1 MNSCESSVAC
11 TTTASTIRSPVAA
24 SRRRGSLRPRL
35 ERAVGRLLFWEGV
48 PRGRA
53 RVELTLLDADAMR
66 RLNRRATG
74 RRGLTDVLAFAL
86 PQPDDALLGDVYICP
101 AAARRWVKNGG
112 RGKGG
117 GRARAVDGARR
128 AARSG
133 LRPPRWAGPNPVRD
147 VASPGAL
154 RTPAPRTR
162 AGTVTLTDAALTLG
176 GALVA
181 GAAALW
187 AGLLALGEEAA
198 VGEALHTLGDAPP
211 TTVGARVPLHRALH
225 VARLALLVLGAVAAG
240 HALGWWGRPWAEALG
255 SWAVAAAFL
264 FIVGDALPRSLARVA
279 PELAATALPLA
290 RRTLAPFGPLLW
302 LLAWV
307 DKGLHGLVAT
317 PRPLEP
323 DLGAAQRD
331 MLLGVF
337 TLADTR
343 VDEVMTPRLDMVAV
357 DLAAASEEV
366 IEAFRQ
372 SEHSRLPVYD
382 GTPDNIAGVVF
393 AKDLVPFAMGLGE
406 NDAAGAARWQDLVRP
421 AAFVPE
427 TKTLD
432 SQLRDFQRGPAHLAI
447 VVDEFGGTS
456 GLITLED
463 ILEEIVGDIRDE
475 HDVGEAPSIRQ
486 DGDRYWVDGRVTL
499 DDLSQALGRPFEHP
513 EVSTVGGL
521 VYSVLGRVPRAG
533 DELTLDGYQVVVE
546 RVDRRRVTSVLLQ
559 RQR

>member
-1 MNSCESSVAC
+1 M
-11 TTTASTIRSPVAA
+11 T
-24 SRRRGSLRPRL
+24 
-35 ERAVGRLLFWEGV
+35 F
-48 PRGRA
+48 
-53 RVELTLLDADAMR
+53 
-66 RLNRRATG
+66 TG
-74 RRGLTDVLAFAL
+74 
-86 PQPDDALLGDVYICP
+86 
-101 AAARRWVKNGG
+101 
-112 RGKGG
+112 
-117 GRARAVDGARR
+117 
-128 AARSG
+128 
-133 LRPPRWAGPNPVRD
+133 
-147 VASPGAL
+147 
-154 RTPAPRTR
+154 
-162 AGTVTLTDAALTLG
+162 AALTLG

-211 TTVGARVPLHRALH
+211 PTVGARVPLHRALH

-240 HALGWWGRPWAEALG
+240 NALGWWGRPWVEGLG
-255 SWAVAAAFL
+255 SWAIAAAFL
-264 FIVGDALPRSLARVA
+264 FILGDALPRSLARVA

-290 RRTLAPFGPLLW
+290 RRTLAPFGLLLW

-307 DKGLHGLVAT
+307 DRGLHSLVAT

-323 DLGAAQRD
+323 ALGAAQRD

-343 VDEVMTPRLDMVAV
+343 VDEVMTPRLDMIAV
-357 DLAAASEEV
+357 DVAAPSDDV

-393 AKDLVPFAMGLGE
+393 AKDLVPFAMGLGGE
-406 NDAAGAARWQDLVRP
+406 AAAATARWQDLVRP

-475 HDVGEAPSIRQ
+475 HDVETPPAIRQ
-486 DGDRYWVDGRVTL
+486 EGDRYLVDGRVSL
-499 DDLSQALGRPFEHP
+499 GELSEALGAPFEHP
-513 EVSTVGGL
+513 DVSTVGGL
-521 VYSVLGRVPRAG
+521 IYSALGRVPRPG
-533 DELTLDGYQVVVE
+533 EELTLDGFRVVVE
-546 RVDRRRVTSVLLQ
+546 RVDRRRVTRVCFQ
-559 RQR
+559 RK